1 MPTPHAITNKVT
13 LAVRNL
19 RLMGFRSYE
28 NLNLDVDPVP
38 VVLTGAN
45 GAGKTNLLEA
55 LSLLAPG
62 RGLRQASMADFRL
75 RGGDL
80 VGWGISA
87 HLETADGSIDIGT
100 GEDDCSLP
108 GRRKVRI
115 NGDKAIGQNHLSEYL
130 HVVWLTPQMDR
141 LFTDSPSGK
150 RRFFD
155 RLVSGFYPEH
165 ARRLTAY
172 QRCLRERME
181 MLRQNRID
189 NFWLTAVEET
199 LSEHGVAVTAARSD
213 VLNRLN
219 ILLQSPYESLFPKVD
234 MELTGAVESW
244 LADMP
249 ATAVEERVRAALA
262 SSRSRDSDTGRT
274 LFGPHRTELLVR
286 HANHDLPAEQC
297 STGEQKMLLVSIIL
311 AHAQAQVER
320 TGQTPLVLLDE
331 AMAHLDATH
340 RRHLIDILCFL
351 GVQAWLTGVEPDL
364 FSAFAARAQFLNIN
378 EGRIGKCKMERRAW

>member
-1 MPTPHAITNKVT
+1 MTTPHAITNKVT

-28 NLNLDVDPVP
+28 NLTLDVDPVP

-87 HLETADGSIDIGT
+87 HLETADGRIDIGT

-189 NFWLTAVEET
+189 NFWLCRN
-199 LSEHGVAVTAARSD
+199 S
-213 VLNRLN
+213 
-219 ILLQSPYESLFPKVD
+219 F
-234 MELTGAVESW
+234 M
-244 LADMP
+244 
-249 ATAVEERVRAALA
+249 
-262 SSRSRDSDTGRT
+262 
-274 LFGPHRTELLVR
+274 
-286 HANHDLPAEQC
+286 
-297 STGEQKMLLVSIIL
+297 
-311 AHAQAQVER
+311 
-320 TGQTPLVLLDE
+320 
-331 AMAHLDATH
+331 
-340 RRHLIDILCFL
+340 
-351 GVQAWLTGVEPDL
+351 
-364 FSAFAARAQFLNIN
+364 
-378 EGRIGKCKMERRAW
+378 